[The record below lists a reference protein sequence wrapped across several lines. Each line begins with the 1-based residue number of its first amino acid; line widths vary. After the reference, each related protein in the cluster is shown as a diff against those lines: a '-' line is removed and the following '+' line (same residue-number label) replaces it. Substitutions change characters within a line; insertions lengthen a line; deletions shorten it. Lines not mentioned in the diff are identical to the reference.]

1 MYWLIMTS
9 GQFLTLRF
17 IIIAYK
23 FFSYNSEI
31 IPVGQAVIPLN
42 NVEYSY
48 GFGVYETIRVSKGR
62 ILFAKEHCERLMDSA
77 RVINLEHQLSSE
89 EVIANLQALIE
100 KNDVESCNVKIL
112 LIGAPDPSD
121 ANLYILCLNPLYP
134 DRKLYKN
141 GAKCITQHYE
151 RTFPHAKT
159 LNMLQSYLAYREAKK
174 DGAYDALA
182 INRDGA
188 ITEGTRTNFFA
199 IKDKQIFSPPESVI
213 LLGVTRDHV
222 LKIAKQNGFELIEKE
237 IKANELGDYNGF
249 FLTSTST
256 KIMPITQ
263 IDDQT
268 FEIPTELRQL
278 MLRFDEFLAQLPQ
291 N

>member
-1 MYWLIMTS
+1 MTS
-9 GQFLTLRF
+9 GQFLTLR
-17 IIIAYK
+17 ILIIAYN
-23 FFSYNSEI
+23 FFSCNSEI
-31 IPVGQAVIPLN
+31 IPVEQAVVPLG

-62 ILFAKEHCERLMDSA
+62 ILFANEHCDRLLESA
-77 RVINLEHQLSSE
+77 RIIKLEHPFTAEQ
-89 EVIANLQALIE
+89 VITDIQKLVD
-100 KNDVESCNVKIL
+100 KNDVDSCNIKVL
-112 LIGAPDPSD
+112 LIGATEPSE
-121 ANLYILCLNPLYP
+121 AKLYILCLNPLYP

-151 RTFPHAKT
+151 RPFPHAKT

-174 DGAYDALA
+174 VDAYDALA
-182 INRDGA
+182 INQHGA

-199 IKDKQIFSPPESVI
+199 IKDSQIFSPPETDI

-222 LKIAKQNGFELIEKE
+222 LRVAKQNGFEFIEKE
-237 IKANELGDYNGF
+237 ITPNDLGAYDGF

-256 KIMPITQ
+256 KIMPVKQ

-268 FEIPTELRQL
+268 FEVPAELKQL